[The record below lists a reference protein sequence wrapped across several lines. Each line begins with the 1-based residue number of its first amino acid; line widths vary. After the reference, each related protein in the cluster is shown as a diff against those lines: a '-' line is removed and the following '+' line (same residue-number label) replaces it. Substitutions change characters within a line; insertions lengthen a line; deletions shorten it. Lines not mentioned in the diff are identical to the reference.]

1 MLEEGTRRIL
11 EDALEHLRRYRSLL
25 LESRS
30 GAASAKEQEALAVGQ
45 VVAAIEQALTA
56 PAVDRRSTP

>member
-1 MLEEGTRRIL
+1 MIDDGTRRLL
-11 EDALEHLRRYRSLL
+11 ESALGHLRRYRSLL

-45 VVAAIEQALTA
+45 VVAAIEQALGA
-56 PAVDRRSTP
+56 PAGDQRPSP